1 VTRRWKPSHRQ
12 TIALVVTGVLV
23 VAGAAAYA
31 SYRGYSTSV
40 SHTGDRDLGNL
51 IVGDA
56 NSVHSK
62 DEVAV
67 LASIDGMSPDTK
79 TVDVRLHFYF
89 PPSDASGSF
98 VPGNL
103 HKPATVTVLGGV
115 ADPGQGTTPAMN
127 EYTLDVTQPTPT
139 VDLRVDIVD
148 DSGPKYP
155 FDSYSSVL
163 AVKVV
168 GSDGKPVEFEMGAEN
183 EVNGW
188 IVAKQQAPSDQLPKG
203 VYGISFDIH
212 RTTDAKFYAVFIVAL
227 MWLLALAGV
236 VMAVIL
242 IGRKDQDV
250 GPDHLVYLAA
260 LLFAF
265 PLMRTL
271 LPGNPPLG
279 ILADFAGYFWAEVIV
294 GITLLALIVTWIV
307 RTRRTHEE
315 IDLREASIVHEEPDA
330 DLVDVH

>member
-12 TIALVVTGVLV
+12 LIWLV
-23 VAGAAAYA
+23 VAGILVVAGVGAYA
-31 SYRGYSTSV
+31 SYRGYTTSV

-51 IVGDA
+51 VVGDA
-56 NSVHSK
+56 GKVHSS
-62 DEVAV
+62 DLVAV

-79 TVDVRLHFYF
+79 TVDVRLHFFF
-89 PPSDASGSF
+89 PSGDQSGSF
-98 VPGNL
+98 VPGTL
-103 HKPATVTVLGGV
+103 RKPVTVTVLGGV
-115 ADPGQGTTPAMN
+115 ADPGQGATPAMN

-139 VDLRVDIVD
+139 VDLRVDILD

-155 FDSYSSVL
+155 FDSYSSGL

-168 GSDGKPVEFEMGAEN
+168 GSDGKPVAFEMGAEN

-188 IVAKQQAPSDQLPKG
+188 IVAKQQAPGDQLPKG

-212 RTTDAKFYAVFIVAL
+212 RTTDAKFYAIFIVAL

-242 IGRKDQDV
+242 IGRKDQEV

-294 GITLLALIVTWIV
+294 GITLLALIVTWVV
-307 RTRRTHEE
+307 RTRRRHEE
-315 IDLREASIVHEEPDA
+315 IDLREPPVQREETTS

>member
-12 TIALVVTGVLV
+12 TIALVVAGVLII
-23 VAGAAAYA
+23 AGVGAYA
-31 SYRGYSTSV
+31 SYRGYTTSV
-40 SHTGDRDLGNL
+40 SHTGDRDVGS
-51 IVGDA
+51 IVVQRDA
-56 NSVHSK
+56 PSK

-67 LASIDGMSPDTK
+67 LASIDGVSPDAR
-79 TVDVRLHFYF
+79 TVDVRLHFLF
-89 PPSDASGSF
+89 PKGSKGGSL
-98 VPGNL
+98 VTGNL
-103 HKPATVTVLGGV
+103 GKPVTVTVLGGV
-115 ADPGQGTTPAMN
+115 ADPNQGVTPTMN
-127 EYTLDVTQPTPT
+127 EFALDVNQPLPT
-139 VDLRVDIVD
+139 FDVKADIFD

-155 FDSYSSVL
+155 FDSYSTYL
-163 AVKVV
+163 ALKVV
-168 GSDGKPVEFEMGAEN
+168 GSDRKPVAFEMGAEN

-188 IVAKQQAPSDQLPKG
+188 IVAKQRQTPSDGLPKG
-203 VYGISFDIH
+203 AYGISFDIH
-212 RTTDAKFYAVFIVAL
+212 RTTDAKFYAIFIIAL

-242 IGRKDQDV
+242 IGRKDQEV

-294 GITLLALIVTWIV
+294 GITLLALLVTWIV
-307 RTRRTHEE
+307 RTRRSHEE
-315 IDLREASIVHEEPDA
+315 IDLREAPVEREESAPDP
-330 DLVDVH
+330 VDVH